1 MDTSKVGRWAFLAGL
16 ALSILLAF
24 LSLGDWVVWALPVL
38 GLIVGFLNVAGSET
52 QGFLI
57 AAIALAASA
66 GAVNSIPGVGET
78 VTDVMG
84 NVVVFIS
91 PAMLVVAVKYLL
103 ESAKG

>member
-1 MDTSKVGRWAFLAGL
+1 MDTGKVGRWAFIAGL
-16 ALSILLAF
+16 ALAILLAF

-38 GLIVGFLNVAGSET
+38 GLIVGFLNIPGSEA

-66 GAVNSIPGVGET
+66 GAVNSLPGVGET
-78 VTDVMG
+78 VTDIMG
-84 NVVVFIS
+84 NVVIFIS